1 MKRLKMATCCQNGA
15 LPVGRRKLV
24 QETFLCVL
32 VCSICVPNFVCPRQ
46 SGRRGGKFKPRPLPF
61 GHAHFQK
68 RQILKF
74 FTEPDVCAKFPD
86 FSLSFRPPKMR
97 SFREKKKKKEEERRR
112 IIGTDTI
119 GPRTAGARALIK
131 TASSDERALAP
142 ACRLPAPCVSG
153 CTARPLTKQK
163 DRELFYLASRACE
176 VS

>member
-1 MKRLKMATCCQNGA
+1 MATCCQNGA

-97 SFREKKKKKEEERRR
+97 SFREKKKERKKEELKLRAVMN
-112 IIGTDTI
+112 
-119 GPRTAGARALIK
+119 GPSHLLPD
-131 TASSDERALAP
+131 SP
-142 ACRLPAPCVSG
+142 VPAPCGRAVPR
-153 CTARPLTKQK
+153 ARFRNRRIVNCFTWPVARVKFRDVRMTYAAVM
-163 DRELFYLASRACE
+163 RI
-176 VS
+176 